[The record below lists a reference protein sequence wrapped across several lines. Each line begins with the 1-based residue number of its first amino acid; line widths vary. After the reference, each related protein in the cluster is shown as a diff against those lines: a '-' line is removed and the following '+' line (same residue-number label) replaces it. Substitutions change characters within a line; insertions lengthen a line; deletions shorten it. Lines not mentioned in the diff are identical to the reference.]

1 MHSTSRD
8 SSMTAP
14 AHARGA
20 TCDKILIP
28 LRRCMQVKTNDKERV
43 KRKRP
48 SVRVKSTSPD
58 FTTFIHGH
66 QKKRGFHWLINMQA
80 IIP

>member
-8 SSMTAP
+8 ASTTAIN
-14 AHARGA
+14 ACSGCR
-20 TCDKILIP
+20 TCNKILIP

-48 SVRVKSTSPD
+48 SVRVKSTSLTSPHSYTVTKKKGD
-58 FTTFIHGH
+58 FIG
-66 QKKRGFHWLINMQA
+66 
-80 IIP
+80 